1 MFEPSYIRT
10 AKNGVLNDRISEAYR
25 RMKSCS
31 LCPKKCK
38 VNRYKDLLG
47 ICKTGKFAIVSSYHP
62 HFGEESPLV
71 GVSGSGTIFF
81 THCNLLCNFCQNFDI
96 SHLGVGEKVSDKQLA
111 GMMIHLQNKGCHNIN
126 FVTPSHVIPQILSA
140 LSIAID
146 QGLNIPLVYNTGGYD
161 SIESLKLLK
170 DIVDIYM
177 PDLKLLSAE
186 SARKCGIPLDYPDI
200 VKNAILEM
208 HRQVDDL
215 KINNQG
221 IALRGLLVRHLV
233 LPKNLNNGE
242 ESMEFLAREVS
253 KNTYVNIMSQYHPCF
268 MAMGVSGLDRPITYN
283 EFQETHKS
291 AHRNGISRL
300 DK

>member
-1 MFEPSYIRT
+1 MFEASYIQAAR
-10 AKNGVLNDRISEAYR
+10 NGVLNDRISEAYG
-25 RMKSCS
+25 RMESCS
-31 LCPKKCK
+31 LCPRNCK
-38 VNRYKDLLG
+38 INRNKDKLG
-47 ICKTGKFAIVSSYHP
+47 ICKTGKLAIVSSYHP

-71 GVSGSGTIFF
+71 GIGGSGTIFF

-96 SHLGVGEKVSDKQLA
+96 SHLGVGEKVSDEQLA
-111 GMMIHLQNKGCHNIN
+111 GMMIQLQNKGCHNIN

-177 PDLKLLSAE
+177 PDLKLLCMQ
-186 SARKCGIPLDYPDI
+186 SARKCGIPLDYPEI

-208 HRQVDDL
+208 HRQVGDL

-233 LPKNLNNGE
+233 LPNDLNNGE
-242 ESMEFLAREVS
+242 ESMKFLAGEVS
-253 KNTYVNIMSQYHPCF
+253 NKTYVNVMTQYHPCF
-268 MAMGVSGLDRPITYN
+268 MAMGVSGLDRPITNN
-283 EFQETHKS
+283 EFQKTLKA
-291 AHRNGISRL
+291 AHRNGIKRL